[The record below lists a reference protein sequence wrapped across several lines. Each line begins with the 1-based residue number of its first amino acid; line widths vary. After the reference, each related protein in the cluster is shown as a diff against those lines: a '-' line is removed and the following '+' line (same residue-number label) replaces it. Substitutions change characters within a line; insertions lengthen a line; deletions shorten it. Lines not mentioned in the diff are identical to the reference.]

1 MEQPAGKKEKLI
13 LAAGLAAA
21 LALAAAQ
28 YFHPVSRALMAGRD
42 VRLALLGE
50 RSSVLLVYHPSS
62 ETINAFTLSHPK
74 PKTAVSGWQRAGDIA
89 AQAGVREGADP
100 EDMFYV
106 SVSSAPDLEALW
118 GALNNWRAEPRR
130 FFSAVSWTAA
140 LAGSGATN
148 LRPFDLFSLFKEFS
162 GLSSSNFIMTELS
175 RQPQEAEQ
183 PEEDAGPAPRVEV
196 FNASGRKGLA
206 AQVSKSLRAL
216 GFDVITEDSK
226 PFSKHT
232 VILGFSKDP
241 AVALKLR
248 SALGLDELEIH
259 VRPSRKSVA
268 GAAVVLGED
277 FSAARSAE

>member
-1 MEQPAGKKEKLI
+1 M

-42 VRLALLGE
+42 VRVAVLGE

-62 ETINAFTLSHPK
+62 ETVNAFTLGHPK
-74 PKTAVSGWQRAGDIA
+74 AKAGISGWQRAGDISA
-89 AQAGVREGADP
+89 LAGAREGAAP
-100 EDMFYV
+100 EEMFYV

-130 FFSAVSWTAA
+130 FFAGAAWTAR
-140 LAGSGATN
+140 LARSGATN
-148 LRPFDLFSLFKEFS
+148 LRPFDLFSLFKELS
-162 GLSSSNFIMTELS
+162 GLGSSNFIMTELS

-183 PEEDAGPAPRVEV
+183 PEEDAVPATRVEV

-206 AQVSKSLRAL
+206 ARVSKRLRGL
-216 GFDVITEDSK
+216 GFDVITAESRGRE
-226 PFSKHT
+226 KHT
-232 VILGFSKDP
+232 RILGFSKE
-241 AVALKLR
+241 AAAALKLR
-248 SALGLDELEIH
+248 SALGLEELEIH

-268 GAAVVLGED
+268 GAAVILGED
-277 FSAARSAE
+277 FKFTQSAE